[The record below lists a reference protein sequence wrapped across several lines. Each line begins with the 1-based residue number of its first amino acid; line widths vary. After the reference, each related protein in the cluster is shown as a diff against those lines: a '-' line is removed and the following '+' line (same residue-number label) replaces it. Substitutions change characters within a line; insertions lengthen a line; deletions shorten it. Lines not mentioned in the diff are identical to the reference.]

1 MDISGPVSELGP
13 VELFA
18 AYLKY
23 AADEDKAGYLCE
35 LLEYGEGV
43 LDMAEKVF
51 KEVTLDEKAWIEKR
65 SRELAEHNRAS
76 ELAYAREEA
85 HEQGLEQGRNE
96 GLEQGLER
104 GRSEGLEQGIA
115 QGEASGRAA
124 EKLEM
129 AKAMKADNE
138 PVDKIAK
145 YTSLS
150 AEEINKL

>member
-96 GLEQGLER
+96 GLEQG
-104 GRSEGLEQGIA
+104 RSE
-115 QGEASGRAA
+115 GEASGRAA
-124 EKLEM
+124 VAKALKDKGVDIDIIAETSGLSVDEIEKL
-129 AKAMKADNE
+129 
-138 PVDKIAK
+138 
-145 YTSLS
+145 
-150 AEEINKL
+150 

>member
-85 HEQGLEQGRNE
+85 HEQGLEQG
-96 GLEQGLER
+96 
-104 GRSEGLEQGIA
+104 LEQGIA
-115 QGEASGRAA
+115 QGEASKAI
-124 EKLEM
+124 EM
-129 AKAMKADNE
+129 ARAMKSDGE

-145 YTSLS
+145 YTGLS
-150 AEEINKL
+150 PEEISRL

>member
-85 HEQGLEQGRNE
+85 REQ
-96 GLEQGLER
+96 
-104 GRSEGLEQGIA
+104 GLEQGIA
-115 QGEASGRAA
+115 QGRTEGEASGRA
-124 EKLEM
+124 ERELEM
-129 AKAMKADNE
+129 AKALKDKG
-138 PVDKIAK
+138 VDIDIIAE
-145 YTSLS
+145 TSGLS
-150 AEEINKL
+150 VEEIEKL

>member
-85 HEQGLEQGRNE
+85 REQ
-96 GLEQGLER
+96 
-104 GRSEGLEQGIA
+104 GLEQGIA

-124 EKLEM
+124 VAKALKDKGVDLDIIAETSGLSKEEIEKL
-129 AKAMKADNE
+129 
-138 PVDKIAK
+138 
-145 YTSLS
+145 
-150 AEEINKL
+150 

>member
-85 HEQGLEQGRNE
+85 REQGLEE
-96 GLEQGLER
+96 GLEQGLAQGLEQ
-104 GRSEGLEQGIA
+104 GLEQGIA
-115 QGEASGRAA
+115 QGIAQGEASKA
-124 EKLEM
+124 LEM
-129 AKAMKADNE
+129 AKTLKAKGIDI
-138 PVDKIAK
+138 DIIAEV
-145 YTSLS
+145 SGLS
-150 AEEINKL
+150 KDEIEQL

>member
-85 HEQGLEQGRNE
+85 HEQG
-96 GLEQGLER
+96 
-104 GRSEGLEQGIA
+104 
-115 QGEASGRAA
+115 EASGRAA
-124 EKLEM
+124 V
-129 AKAMKADNE
+129 AKALKAKG
-138 PVDKIAK
+138 VDIDIIVE
-145 YTSLS
+145 TSGLS
-150 AEEINKL
+150 REEIEQL

>member
-85 HEQGLEQGRNE
+85 HEQGLEQGR
-96 GLEQGLER
+96 
-104 GRSEGLEQGIA
+104 SEGLEQGIA
-115 QGEASGRAA
+115 QGRTEGEASGRAA

-129 AKAMKADNE
+129 AKAMKA
-138 PVDKIAK
+138 KG
-145 YTSLS
+145 YS
-150 AEEINKL
+150 ADEILELTGLPIEEIEEL